1 MRANAQS
8 PSADF
13 TSRQGL
19 DYKWLLPSFF
29 VLPEALRSFSL
40 KFYVLDVRTLTNF
53 FFFFQPIPLH
63 YVVLKKTG
71 KTLKGWR
78 LSWLLAQVW
87 SPLPCLV
94 VAETLANLYAYNP
107 LMRLFRHFSTL
118 LWENALFPSLPPPPS
133 KSLAHSKSVN
143 EPALLLVRNNK
154 DPRVGVPFIRQW
166 KMRSSTGTTPFSSST
181 VVVQSPPFCFLDFKW
196 WFFPYQSSLCCQLL
210 KKCILFTAF
219 GSSFKQ
225 ALSFSIVL
233 CCLHFC
239 LLTKILPDFI
249 WSFLFLLDGA

>member
-1 MRANAQS
+1 M
-8 PSADF
+8 
-13 TSRQGL
+13 
-19 DYKWLLPSFF
+19 
-29 VLPEALRSFSL
+29 
-40 KFYVLDVRTLTNF
+40 
-53 FFFFQPIPLH
+53 
-63 YVVLKKTG
+63 
-71 KTLKGWR
+71 KGA
-78 LSWLLAQVW
+78 LAQVW

-107 LMRLFRHFSTL
+107 LMRLFRHFFHALRKCTFFLVYHL
-118 LWENALFPSLPPPPS
+118 LAYLLLLPT
-133 KSLAHSKSVN
+133 HSKSVN

-166 KMRSSTGTTPFSSST
+166 KMRSSTGTPFSSST

-239 LLTKILPDFI
+239 LLTKILLWEVSYFC
-249 WSFLFLLDGA
+249 

>member
-1 MRANAQS
+1 M
-8 PSADF
+8 
-13 TSRQGL
+13 
-19 DYKWLLPSFF
+19 
-29 VLPEALRSFSL
+29 PEALRSFSL

-154 DPRVGVPFIRQW
+154 DYPRVGVLLLDNEKCGR
-166 KMRSSTGTTPFSSST
+166 SSST
-181 VVVQSPPFCFLDFKW
+181 TYYYYCCANFVPPFFFGLLFLDFKW
-196 WFFPYQSSLCCQLL
+196 WFFPYQSSLCCKLVKNAFYLL
-210 KKCILFTAF
+210 LLAALSNKYYYYHFRLCFVVYYQLFTL
-219 GSSFKQ
+219 SSHKDGFNSK
-225 ALSFSIVL
+225 ANELVSFSLVNI
-233 CCLHFC
+233 H
-239 LLTKILPDFI
+239 LPKYVRI
-249 WSFLFLLDGA
+249 